1 MVAIEQIRN
10 ELAQASPSGRQLVAV
25 FVGGTSGI
33 GESTAREL
41 VRYSTSPRIY
51 LIGRSQD
58 QADRIKT
65 EFASLNPASDVCFV
79 QSDASQLRNVDN
91 LCDKIKAQE
100 ERLDVLFLSAGIFHL
115 RGREETPDGLDRK
128 MALDFY
134 SRLRF
139 TENLLPLL
147 RRASSLSSSQSTRE
161 LLPAGGRVISVLG
174 GGKETSIDESD
185 LSLTRKYTLKAST
198 DNAVTMTTLS
208 FQRLAAEPEN
218 ANVAFFH
225 TSPGMVKT
233 NGDRELNFVIRLLV
247 STVSYVFRPWVTSTE
262 ETGKRHLWAAVSDSF
277 RGGQVYLLDRT
288 SERAENSK
296 VLNRL
301 HEEGLSDRVWEHTR
315 EVFSRIPTGDNHNV

>member
-10 ELAQASPSGRQLVAV
+10 DLAQASRSKHQLVAV

-41 VRYSTSPRIY
+41 VRYSTGRRIY

-65 EFASLNPASDVCFV
+65 EFASLNPSCDVCFI
-79 QSDASQLRNVDN
+79 QSDASQLGNVDS

-100 ERLDVLFLSAGIFHL
+100 EKIDVLFLSAGIFHL
-115 RGREETPDGLDRK
+115 RGREETTEGLDRK

-147 RRASSLSSSQSTRE
+147 RHASSLSSSQSTRE
-161 LLPAGGRVISVLG
+161 VLPAGGQVISVLG
-174 GGKETSIDESD
+174 GGKETPIDESD
-185 LSLTRKYTLKAST
+185 LSLELNYTLKAST
-198 DNAVTMTTLS
+198 DHAVTMTTLS
-208 FQRLAAEPEN
+208 FQRLAAAPEN

-225 TSPGMVKT
+225 TSPGMVNT
-233 NGDRELNFVIRLLV
+233 NGDRELNIVIRLLV

-262 ETGKRHLWAAVSDSF
+262 ETGKRHLWAAVSDTF
-277 RGGQVYLLDRT
+277 RGGQVYLLNQR
-288 SERAENSK
+288 SERVDDSK

-301 HEEGLSDRVWEHTR
+301 HEEGLFDRVWEHTR
-315 EVFSRIPTGDNHNV
+315 DVFKRIPTGDNHNV